1 MGGEMHC
8 SGAVVR
14 CRGEMRCNTTALQ
27 GLRCFYLLLQR
38 ICSKKQRCAMLA
50 EVMMHRCNVSVGLGV
65 DLQCTAV
72 GECNANQDALKQ
84 MGDEVMQCIY
94 VHICTLPRRGM
105 YWVVNPQRPK
115 DISRDI
121 SRAKGQ

>member
-8 SGAVVR
+8 SSAVVR

-65 DLQCTAV
+65 DLQW
-72 GECNANQDALKQ
+72 ENA
-84 MGDEVMQCIY
+84 MQIKM
-94 VHICTLPRRGM
+94 H
-105 YWVVNPQRPK
+105 
-115 DISRDI
+115 
-121 SRAKGQ
+121 